1 MTLEEMRAKKKEL
14 GYSYEHIAD
23 YSGVPLS
30 TVQKVFSGATQSPR
44 YDTLRAIER
53 VLLDPTRLVVKEA
66 AVEYGRPI
74 QKRQGEYTVS
84 DYYAWPEEERIE
96 LIDGVIYDMA
106 APDWNHQDIAGEIFY
121 VLKSYVKKNKG
132 KCVVGIAPIDVQ
144 LDCDDKTMVQP
155 DVLVVCQRDRLTS
168 RNVFGAPDMVVEVL
182 SKSTRKKDM
191 SLKLHKYSNAGV
203 REYWIVDPKNKII
216 LVYDLE
222 NDMEVTIYSFQDKV
236 PVKIFHNECVVDFSE
251 IEDYTNL
258 FSE

>member
-44 YDTLRAIER
+44 YDTLHAIEK
-53 VLLDPTRLVVKEA
+53 VLSDSHRMVVKEV

-74 QKRQGEYTVS
+74 QKRKGEYTVS
-84 DYYAWPEEERIE
+84 DYYAWPEDERIE
-96 LIDGVIYDMA
+96 LIDGVIYDMG
-106 APDWNHQDIAGEIFY
+106 APSILHQMILSRLSFHLQMHIE
-121 VLKSYVKKNKG
+121 KNKG
-132 KCVVGIAPIDVQ
+132 KCMVLQAPTDVQ
-144 LDCDDKTMVQP
+144 LDCDEKTMVQP
-155 DVLVVCQRDRLTS
+155 DIFVICQRGCLTKQ
-168 RNVFGAPDMVVEVL
+168 NVYGAPDMVVEIL

-203 REYWIVDPKNKII
+203 LEYWIVDPNNKMV

-222 NDMEVTIYSFQDKV
+222 NDMDVTIYSFQDKV
-236 PVKIFHNECVVDFSE
+236 PVKIFNNECVIDFSE
-251 IEDYTNL
+251 MNDYTDM